1 MLPSCS
7 WILAEATSTLINLF
21 FIVFFL
27 NLYYIFM
34 NMMDEKVTSKEQEV
48 KNNDQKVTS
57 NEQKVQAQKHLRFV
71 ASFLFK
77 KYPL

>member
-1 MLPSCS
+1 
-7 WILAEATSTLINLF
+7 
-21 FIVFFL
+21 
-27 NLYYIFM
+27 
-34 NMMDEKVTSKEQEV
+34 MDEKVTSKEQEV

-77 KYPL
+77 KYPLWRPTPCLSFLKSGYRKLENEIKKCHKCY